1 MYEDPFMRCSPDVGP
16 AIKVIEDILR
26 KDTSDGS
33 DRSEII
39 IKFALATTQHGDVS
53 ADTRQATDAVTTA
66 SEAIGSLSSTP
77 AAVGLLS
84 SALNTG
90 AYVASE
96 IQTFKTTWG
105 VLLKRMKLF
114 NEIVAD
120 IAQVSC
126 VRLDISTIEYYTD
139 SSVCVVGLVCHISC
153 EQGMLTVRSSNYHRL
168 R

>member
-1 MYEDPFMRCSPDVGP
+1 MRCSTDVSP
-16 AIKVIEDILR
+16 ATKVLEDILR

-39 IKFALATTQHGDVS
+39 IKFALATAQHGDVS
-53 ADTRQATDAVTTA
+53 ADTHQATDAVTMA

-77 AAVGLLS
+77 AAVGHLDS
-84 SALNTG
+84 TVNTG

-96 IQTFKTTWG
+96 IQTFETTWD

-114 NEIVAD
+114 NEIVTD
-120 IAQVSC
+120 VAQVSC
-126 VRLDISTIEYYTD
+126 VRLDVFTIEYHTD

-153 EQGMLTVRSSNYHRL
+153 EQGMLIVRSWNYHRL